1 MLLGI
6 LLVFIAN
13 RGEVNEWEPLDIFL
27 TLGLV
32 GYVLIIS
39 AIARF
44 LLTFLNKRLD
54 DIV

>member
-1 MLLGI
+1 MLLGM

-13 RGEVNEWEPLDIFL
+13 RGEVNAWEPVDIFL

-39 AIARF
+39 AIAWF
-44 LLTFLNKRLD
+44 LLTLLNKHLD